1 MGGAC
6 SRKRD
11 LLDEDD
17 LRRSGR
23 YSKSGSSKWLLLML
37 PRCSTDVTA
46 GRQGKCPSLMEL
58 CVAKVREVRRCYTRI
73 VYVATSVVLETLSYY
88 VKSIWVKAGYKKV
101 YQLFHASKRP

>member
-1 MGGAC
+1 
-6 SRKRD
+6 
-11 LLDEDD
+11 
-17 LRRSGR
+17 
-23 YSKSGSSKWLLLML
+23 
-37 PRCSTDVTA
+37 
-46 GRQGKCPSLMEL
+46 MEL